1 MNECLHLDSAAPK
14 TVDCCGGNAC
24 NKCGKCCD
32 WYYGKNGWTS
42 LVDAKCKGHN
52 PRFNTFNGVD
62 FDINLFGIHDYYVGR
77 HHLFFGCKC
86 EPHRDTKR
94 K

>member
-77 HHLFFGCKC
+77 HHLFFG
-86 EPHRDTKR
+86 
-94 K
+94 